1 MKPTELK
8 QNFIRLRAEGRSY
21 SFIANELHIS
31 KSTCVKWEQEL
42 ANEISDLKRA
52 GLIELYES
60 YGMSKEARIR
70 NLGGILNRIDTA
82 LNGIDLNEVDP
93 VKLLEYKLKY
103 TEALKGEYVGHKQ
116 NVDPQN
122 VKAGDI
128 VYAIADLLN
137 RTRAGDI
144 TTEQA
149 QRESLILANLLR
161 AYDMAE
167 VKTKIDSLEAAI
179 GSRA

>member
-8 QNFIRLRAEGRSY
+8 QEYIRLRAEGNSY
-21 SFIANELHIS
+21 SNIAEQLHIS
-31 KSTCVKWEQEL
+31 KSTCTKWEREL
-42 ANEISDLKRA
+42 AAEIDELKRA
-52 GLIELYES
+52 ELAELYES
-60 YGMSKEARIR
+60 YSMTKQARIR
-70 NLGGILNRIDTA
+70 KLGDTLDKINEA
-82 LNGIDLNEVDP
+82 LEQADFSEVDP
-93 VKLLEYKLKY
+93 AKLLDFKLKY
-103 TEALKGEYVGHKQ
+103 TEALKGEYVGQKQ

-167 VKTKIDSLEAAI
+167 VKSKIDSLEAVI
-179 GSRA
+179 GSRQ

>member
-1 MKPTELK
+1 M
-8 QNFIRLRAEGRSY
+8 
-21 SFIANELHIS
+21 
-31 KSTCVKWEQEL
+31 
-42 ANEISDLKRA
+42 
-52 GLIELYES
+52 
-60 YGMSKEARIR
+60 
-70 NLGGILNRIDTA
+70 
-82 LNGIDLNEVDP
+82 
-93 VKLLEYKLKY
+93 
-103 TEALKGEYVGHKQ
+103 GHKQ

-167 VKTKIDSLEAAI
+167 VKSKIDSLEAVI
-179 GSRA
+179 GSRQ